1 MRFPAITTAAF
12 AALIAAGCGGTQG
25 TGAGA
30 SDIVPASAPVF
41 IQIDT
46 DPGSAQWKQ
55 ADALLSKFPGRDRL
69 IGAIEKALNG
79 QGVSYEQD
87 IKLHHGPSDWS
98 LRWPMRFHMQF
109 PCG

>member
-30 SDIVPASAPVF
+30 SDIVPESAPVF

-46 DPGSAQWKQ
+46 DPGSAQWKMVN
-55 ADALLSKFPGRDRL
+55 ALAGIRSRSM
-69 IGAIEKALNG
+69 IGAAAKTIAMNN
-79 QGVSYEQD
+79 
-87 IKLHHGPSDWS
+87 
-98 LRWPMRFHMQF
+98 PM
-109 PCG
+109 CGRYA

>member
-1 MRFPAITTAAF
+1 MRFPAITTAAC

-46 DPGSAQWKQ
+46 DPGSAQWKMVN
-55 ADALLSKFPGRDRL
+55 ALAGHFPGKQ
-69 IGAIEKALNG
+69 KAVIALKKNILESG
-79 QGVSYEQD
+79 GFD
-87 IKLHHGPSDWS
+87 
-98 LRWPMRFHMQF
+98 
-109 PCG
+109 